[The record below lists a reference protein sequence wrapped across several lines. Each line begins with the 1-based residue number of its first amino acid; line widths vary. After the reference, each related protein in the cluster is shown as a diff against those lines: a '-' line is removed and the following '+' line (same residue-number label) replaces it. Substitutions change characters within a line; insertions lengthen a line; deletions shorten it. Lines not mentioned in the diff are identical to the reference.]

1 MEILNTEGG
10 GNNGLE
16 HVFYDTYK
24 AERQL
29 ACSVTTG
36 LLITKL
42 IKKGNAFKM
51 AFRAEGRKTE
61 RGRGRKEPCGEEDT
75 HKALIITYF
84 FFRHR
89 KN

>member
-1 MEILNTEGG
+1 MEISNKERGF
-10 GNNGLE
+10 NNGSE

-24 AERQL
+24 TERQL

-51 AFRAEGRKTE
+51 ASR
-61 RGRGRKEPCGEEDT
+61 
-75 HKALIITYF
+75 
-84 FFRHR
+84 
-89 KN
+89 